1 MEAGEMPPGAQG
13 TPQLNLA
20 VRPPPALSSTTGAE
34 RLHDSWTPHMHDNVG
49 MGAAMLG
56 LALHLGM
63 WERAHAGRAAQ
74 LSCSACI
81 LSFSVMVQLLQALLC
96 SSGGGGGGGGMD
108 RGNFVMQEADDSQE
122 RLRVLQL
129 QALLAT
135 LQVHPDYSFT
145 RPGPPFCLAFDFLL
159 KLTVKKTSQ
168 QVLEGL
174 LPWNALIRARY
185 FDTGALAWLLC
196 MPSLGKV

>member
-20 VRPPPALSSTTGAE
+20 VRPPPALSRTTCAE
-34 RLHDSWTPHMHDNVG
+34 RLYDSWMLHMHDIVG
-49 MGAAMLG
+49 MGAVMLG
-56 LALHLGM
+56 LALHVGM

-96 SSGGGGGGGGMD
+96 SSGGGGGGMD

-135 LQVHPDYSFT
+135 LQVNPDYSFT
-145 RPGPPFCLAFDFLL
+145 RPGLPFCLAFDFLL
-159 KLTVKKTSQ
+159 QLTIKKTSQ

-174 LPWNALIRARY
+174 LP
-185 FDTGALAWLLC
+185 
-196 MPSLGKV
+196 